1 LDDDRET
8 NLYRGAID
16 RYLKTSPQIKPMS
29 DNNEIETDSTHS
41 EAMPPATEITENN
54 DRSESEAQA
63 ESQDTPNWFGSVF
76 GAVSASASALGN
88 TAASATNAIVNTAS
102 AVGNTAASAT
112 SAIANTA
119 SAVGDAAGNAGGAI
133 VNSASAIGNAAASA
147 GNSIVV
153 NTASAVGN
161 AAAIATSAIANT
173 ASAVGNTAAS
183 ATSAIVNT
191 ASAVGNTA
199 ASATNAIVN
208 TASVVGNVAASATNA
223 ALQVPN
229 FLGSALGLISQSPIL
244 KKLTEK
250 FKIDWLV
257 SAIDTVDVVS
267 AEAQVRELQRQY
279 SHEKPQEIA
288 HRLMVEK
295 ALLAAGSGLVS
306 SLVPGTALALAG
318 MDLAATTALSA
329 ELVYQIAAAY
339 GMDLQSSDRK
349 QEVVA
354 IFGLSLGSNLAIEAG
369 ITLVS
374 NIPLAG
380 AAINASASAAMIY
393 ALGYGAC
400 RFYEA
405 HLNSSEIETKLE
417 DLQEVLQAESEE
429 YLARAIAQETVMDW
443 ILVYVVYSSKKF
455 TRWED
460 FLPELKAANLNSR
473 SLAEIES
480 VKNQS
485 QLPPKL
491 DVLLEQLELDFAEPL
506 LKRCTETIEADG
518 EINER
523 EGKILLKIQRAVL
536 SKRKQAQKEAR
547 EQAQQSSIED
557 AIPTPAA
564 AQTEVQAA
572 SPFPSAANYSATNSN
587 TNMLKKIKQVLE
599 FSKLLTESNNENLSD
614 SRSPSSSLSSHLSS
628 HKLSAILLKTFKQVL
643 AGYTRLESL
652 EIGYLIDRVDL
663 MTGEEFEEFLACCF
677 RNLGYAVEMTPKTGD
692 FGADLILAK
701 GGKKTV
707 VQAKRY
713 QGKVGNSAVQEVV
726 GAVKYYGARDAIVI
740 TNSNFTSNAC
750 KLARSNGV
758 QLWGREELIDL
769 VIRAK
774 K

>member
-1 LDDDRET
+1 M
-8 NLYRGAID
+8 
-16 RYLKTSPQIKPMS
+16 P
-29 DNNEIETDSTHS
+29 DNNEIKIESDRPK
-41 EAMPPATEITENN
+41 AVPPATEIAETK
-54 DRSESEAQA
+54 DRSASEAQA
-63 ESQDTPNWFGSVF
+63 EPQDTSNWLGSAWGV
-76 GAVSASASALGN
+76 VSAG
-88 TAASATNAIVNTAS
+88 AS
-102 AVGNTAASAT
+102 AVGNAVASAG

-119 SAVGDAAGNAGGAI
+119 SAVGDVAGNAGGAI
-133 VNSASAIGNAAASA
+133 ANTASVVGNAAASA
-147 GNSIVV
+147 G
-153 NTASAVGN
+153 
-161 AAAIATSAIANT
+161 
-173 ASAVGNTAAS
+173 S
-183 ATSAIVNT
+183 ATV
-191 ASAVGNTA
+191 
-199 ASATNAIVN
+199 
-208 TASVVGNVAASATNA
+208 
-223 ALQVPN
+223 QVPN

-257 SAIDTVDVVS
+257 SAIDTVDVVT
-267 AEAQVRELQRQY
+267 AEAQVRELQGQY
-279 SHEKPQEIA
+279 PHEKPQEIA

-306 SLVPGTALALAG
+306 SLVPGAALALVG
-318 MDLAATTALSA
+318 MDLAAMTALSA

-339 GMDLQSSDRK
+339 GMDLQSSDR
-349 QEVVA
+349 QGEVVA

-380 AAINASASAAMIY
+380 AVINASASAAMIY

-417 DLQEVLQAESEE
+417 DLQEVLQAESEQ
-429 YLARAIAQETVMDW
+429 YLARAIAQQTVMDW
-443 ILVYVVYSSKKF
+443 ILAYVVYSSKKF
-455 TRWED
+455 TRWAE
-460 FLPELKAANLNSR
+460 FLPELQAANLNSR
-473 SLAEIES
+473 SLAEIEA

-506 LKRCTETIEADG
+506 LKRCTEAIEADG

-536 SKRKQAQKEAR
+536 SKKKQAREQAQKPLQETVQ
-547 EQAQQSSIED
+547 EPAQQSSIED
-557 AIPTPAA
+557 AVSAPAA
-564 AQTEVQAA
+564 AQTPVQAA
-572 SPFPSAANYSATNSN
+572 SPSPSAANSSATKSN
-587 TNMLKKIKQVLE
+587 TTNMLKKIKQVLE
-599 FSKLLTESNNENLSD
+599 FSKLLTESNNENLSE
-614 SRSPSSSLSSHLSS
+614 SRSPSSRLSSHLPS
-628 HKLSAILLKTFKQVL
+628 HKLSAILLKTFKQIL

-713 QGKVGNSAVQEVV
+713 QGKVRNSAVQEVV
-726 GAVKYYGARDAIVI
+726 GAVKYYGAREAIVI
-740 TNSNFTSNAC
+740 TNSDFTSNAR
-750 KLARSNGV
+750 KLAEANGV
-758 QLWGREELIDL
+758 QLWGREQLIDL

>member
-1 LDDDRET
+1 M
-8 NLYRGAID
+8 G
-16 RYLKTSPQIKPMS
+16 
-29 DNNEIETDSTHS
+29 ST
-41 EAMPPATEITENN
+41 I
-54 DRSESEAQA
+54 
-63 ESQDTPNWFGSVF
+63 
-76 GAVSASASALGN
+76 
-88 TAASATNAIVNTAS
+88 
-102 AVGNTAASAT
+102 
-112 SAIANTA
+112 
-119 SAVGDAAGNAGGAI
+119 
-133 VNSASAIGNAAASA
+133 
-147 GNSIVV
+147 
-153 NTASAVGN
+153 
-161 AAAIATSAIANT
+161 
-173 ASAVGNTAAS
+173 
-183 ATSAIVNT
+183 
-191 ASAVGNTA
+191 
-199 ASATNAIVN
+199 
-208 TASVVGNVAASATNA
+208 
-223 ALQVPN
+223 
-229 FLGSALGLISQSPIL
+229 GLISQSSIL

-257 SAIDTVDVVS
+257 SAIDTVDVVT

-279 SHEKPQEIA
+279 PHAKSQEIA

-295 ALLAAGSGLVS
+295 ALLAAGSGLAS
-306 SLVPGTALALAG
+306 SLVPGAALALVG
-318 MDLAATTALSA
+318 MDLMAVTALSA

-349 QEVVA
+349 GEVVA

-380 AAINASASAAMIY
+380 AVINASASAAMIY

-405 HLNSSEIETKLE
+405 QLNSSEIDTKLE

-429 YLARAIAQETVMDW
+429 YLARAIAQQTVMDW
-443 ILVYVVYSSKKF
+443 ILTYVVYSSKKF
-455 TRWED
+455 TRWEE
-460 FLPELKAANLNSR
+460 FLPELQAANLNSR
-473 SLAEIES
+473 SLAEIEA

-491 DVLLEQLELDFAEPL
+491 DVLLEKLELDFAEPL
-506 LKRCTETIEADG
+506 LKRCTDTIEADG

-536 SKRKQAQKEAR
+536 SKRKQAR
-547 EQAQQSSIED
+547 EQVQQTSIED

-564 AQTEVQAA
+564 ETQVQAA
-572 SPFPSAANYSATNSN
+572 SPSPSAANSTATNSN

-599 FSKLLTESNNENLSD
+599 FSKLLTELNNENLSE
-614 SRSPSSSLSSHLSS
+614 SRSQSSSLSSHLPS
-628 HKLSAILLKTFKQVL
+628 HKLSAILLKTFKQIL

-677 RNLGYAVEMTPKTGD
+677 RNLGYAVEMTPKTAD

-750 KLARSNGV
+750 KLAQANGV
-758 QLWGREELIDL
+758 QLWGREQLIDL